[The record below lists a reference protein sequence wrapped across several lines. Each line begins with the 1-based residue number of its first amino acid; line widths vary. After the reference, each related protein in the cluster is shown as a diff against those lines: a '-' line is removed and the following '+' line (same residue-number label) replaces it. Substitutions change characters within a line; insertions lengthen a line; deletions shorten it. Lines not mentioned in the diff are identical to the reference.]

1 MLYKKNKY
9 ISNIFSYI
17 NETIDN
23 LLGEQL
29 SVITLPD
36 GAVLVKKTVKVV
48 DINYSGVSY
57 EEING
62 KDIYYIKL
70 DDVKK
75 DFNKPSAEVGDEFEI
90 EMINFDDNNKENLSD
105 YFISNKVSPETLQKI
120 YTDIKS
126 GKVIARKIYKIGTKP
141 FIITTNSL
149 MLLGKVLNVV
159 KKKKI
164 VVKDEKPHSLC
175 YCLTFTEDGL
185 KEDLPFNSGEFVLDR
200 DTFESNNNDQ
210 TDLIIK
216 KLLDD
221 YDFCVDEY
229 GKYIKNGRDRIDTK
243 KNCSDIESWYTDSE
257 SLMDD
262 IIANLKN
269 VYDVKGYK
277 KDLDKTK
284 KEKGG
289 VLTIGE
295 TLSQYSEIEIDFEN
309 DVKYDSSG
317 NITLGSGKRRFD
329 IVGTFRE
336 NRESTLLLYKSGDY
350 YVFGFKSSKLQNKNN
365 GGGTKMCKNRK
376 CEERKKNTDN
386 TTWSGTITEL
396 K

>member
-23 LLGEQL
+23 LLGEQV

-36 GAVLVKKTVKVV
+36 GAVLVKQTVKVV
-48 DINYSGVSY
+48 DNKYSGVSY

-62 KDIYYIKL
+62 KEIYYIKL

-75 DFNKPSAEVGDEFEI
+75 DFNKPSAKVDDEFEI
-90 EMINFDDNNKENLSD
+90 EMINFDDNNEENLSD
-105 YFISNKVSPETLQKI
+105 YFISNKVSTETLQKI

-126 GKVIARKIYKIGTKP
+126 GSFTARKIYKIGTKP
-141 FIITTNSL
+141 FIITKNSL
-149 MLLGKVLNVV
+149 GLLGKVLNNVRS
-159 KKKKI
+159 KRI
-164 VVKDEKPHSLC
+164 VGKDEKPHSLC

-185 KEDLPFNSGEFVLDR
+185 KEKNNGEFVLDR
-200 DTFESNNNDQ
+200 DTFEFNNNDQ
-210 TDLIIK
+210 TDVIIK

-277 KDLDKTK
+277 KDLEKTK

-295 TLSQYSEIEIDFEN
+295 TLSQYSEIVIDFEN
-309 DVKYDSSG
+309 DVKYDPSG
-317 NITLGSGKRRFD
+317 NIKLGSGKKRFD

-336 NRESTLLLYKSGDY
+336 NRESTLLLYRSNDY

-365 GGGTKMCKNRK
+365 GGGTHMCKNRK
-376 CEERKKNTDN
+376 CEEKKNNTDR